1 MKKLIPALIGLL
13 VIILFSIQYSQA
25 KNETMEVTNLKN
37 KQFYAFK
44 KENNF
49 YVYNEVVVGGIGDI
63 LIHDRVYDEVHI
75 GNGKYDFS
83 ERFSRVKDLLQGPDF
98 LIANQE
104 SVPGGVEI
112 GLSSYPSFNSPQ
124 EIIDTLIDS
133 GVDMVT
139 TANNHTLD
147 RGEKA
152 ILSAID
158 YYEKVDLPYTGSYK
172 SPEDKAEIRVFEIND
187 ISFAVLAYAEHF
199 NGIPIPQGKEYL
211 VSPLLPEQVEKDIDL
226 AKEQADFVIL
236 ALHWGD
242 EYIRQPNQN
251 QRNLADRFITYGADV
266 IIGHH
271 PHVLQP
277 MQWIDKPDGGQGLV
291 IYSLGNFYSG
301 QIRDY
306 KDVGGMVEFTLFK
319 EGSGK
324 NSELGIKD
332 VKLRPTFVHTQNW
345 SNFTLYPLEDAE
357 EKGLTNYSSK
367 AIQEFFKEV
376 K

>member
-37 KQFYAFK
+37 KQLYTFE

-63 LIHDRVYDEVHI
+63 LLHDRVYDEVHI

-83 ERFSRVKDLLQGPDF
+83 ERFSRVKDILQGPDF

-104 SVPGGVEI
+104 SVPGGVEL
-112 GLSSYPSFNSPQ
+112 GLSTYPSFNSPQ
-124 EIIDTLIDS
+124 DIIDTLMDS

-172 SPEDKAEIRVFEIND
+172 SPEDKADIRVFEIND
-187 ISFAVLAYAEHF
+187 VSFAVLAYAEHF

-211 VSPLLPEQVEKDIDL
+211 VSPLVPEQVEKDIDL

-277 MQWIDKPDGGQGLV
+277 MQWIDKPDGGKGLV

-332 VKLRPTFVHTQNW
+332 VKLHPTFVHTQNW